1 LTLGPCELVHARH
14 TSRAPGR
21 KQSAFASTMRPACG
35 RKSSVNLFECTA
47 VRVIDSSHLSHARAC
62 RRCMPCTMC
71 AASLCV
77 GATADIMCDTVA
89 ATGAVTLTPDISQPA
104 RCDIQVVPSL
114 VCTTHT
120 QAGVS
125 ACVVRGSSARAR
137 ALSVRACVRAC
148 VRTCGCASV
157 HACGRA

>member
-1 LTLGPCELVHARH
+1 
-14 TSRAPGR
+14 
-21 KQSAFASTMRPACG
+21 
-35 RKSSVNLFECTA
+35 
-47 VRVIDSSHLSHARAC
+47 
-62 RRCMPCTMC
+62 MPCTMC
-71 AASLCV
+71 AASLNV

-125 ACVVRGSSARAR
+125 ACVVRGSSARA
-137 ALSVRACVRAC
+137 LSVRACERVGVRAYVHVG
-148 VRTCGCASV
+148 VRE
-157 HACGRA
+157 